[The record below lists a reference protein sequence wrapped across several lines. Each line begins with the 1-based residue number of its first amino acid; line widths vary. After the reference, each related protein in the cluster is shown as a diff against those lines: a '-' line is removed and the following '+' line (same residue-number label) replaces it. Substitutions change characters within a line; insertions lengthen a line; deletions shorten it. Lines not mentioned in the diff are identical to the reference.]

1 MIGKERQKEV
11 KSYIKDEDEIISTRL
26 HRMSLLNQWSLVD
39 IIITRRVPERK
50 LWDRS
55 LLFSNRDGEMV
66 CGHHLKSTSF
76 RRCDVWMI
84 CTQNSET
91 VVRSICGGSRTN
103 IEVCGIFD
111 QLGEHMKINSAGDHE
126 CDDQMFF
133 IFLQICQ

>member
-103 IEVCGIFD
+103 IEVCGIFY
-111 QLGEHMKINSAGDHE
+111 QLGNI
-126 CDDQMFF
+126 
-133 IFLQICQ
+133 